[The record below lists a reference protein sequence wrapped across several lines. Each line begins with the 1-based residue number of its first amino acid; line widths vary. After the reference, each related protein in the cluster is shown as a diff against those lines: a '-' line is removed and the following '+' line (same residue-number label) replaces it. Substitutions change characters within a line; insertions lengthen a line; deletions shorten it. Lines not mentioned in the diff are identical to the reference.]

1 MMSLL
6 GGAGCDV
13 TAGGQDVR
21 GAEGRDGREG
31 GGGTRSS
38 L

>member
-6 GGAGCDV
+6 
-13 TAGGQDVR
+13 GGQDVR